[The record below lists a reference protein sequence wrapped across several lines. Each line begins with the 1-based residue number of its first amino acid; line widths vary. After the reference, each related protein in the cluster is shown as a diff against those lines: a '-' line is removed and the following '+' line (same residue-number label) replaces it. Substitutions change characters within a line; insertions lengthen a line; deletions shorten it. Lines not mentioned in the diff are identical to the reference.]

1 MNLEPMNTCTPTPE
15 AQQTLDRF
23 RRGDHASAE
32 SVIVT
37 EYRGWA
43 LYQHS
48 TGYSCFKIGGCSDT
62 LWPIR
67 LHPDGK
73 ACNPPP
79 PHDIAAYF
87 HGIVSLL
94 EP

>member
-1 MNLEPMNTCTPTPE
+1 MNTCTPTLE

-23 RRGDHASAE
+23 RWGLDASEE

-43 LYQHS
+43 LYQHPA
-48 TGYSCFKIGGCSDT
+48 GYSCFEIGGSPDT
-62 LWPIR
+62 LWPVR
-67 LHPDGK
+67 VDPDRK